1 MIQGVD
7 PVFLLTSVPGEVAG
21 SMAVAGAGAIGAMWR
36 RLIVERDQFLKREE
50 ARDTRDDTHRQ
61 LVVDALA
68 KISDEFH
75 QVQLALKD
83 VNRAG

>member
-7 PVFLLTSVPGEVAG
+7 TVFLLTSVPGEVAG
-21 SMAVAGAGAIGAMWR
+21 SMAVAGAGAIGAMWQ
-36 RLIVERDQFLKREE
+36 RLKVERDQFLKREE

-83 VNRAG
+83 INRAG